1 MSVLKSKLA
10 YVILAA
16 AVVLGAVWYLGP
28 RKATSTNVVL
38 APGLT
43 PSPAPASSPNAR
55 SLPPGAAPAPGM
67 AGMSGMSG
75 MRTMA
80 VIDLNT
86 ASEAE
91 LQTLPGITAD
101 YARKIVAGRPY
112 TERKDL
118 ERAGIPHDVA
128 ERLGPPAVIKSVG
141 PAPAI
146 PKAPRK

>member
-1 MSVLKSKLA
+1 MRFITSKLA
-10 YVILAA
+10 YAVLTA
-16 AVVLGAVWYLGP
+16 AVVLGILWYLAQ
-28 RKATSTNVVL
+28 RKAPSTAVVV

-43 PSPAPASSPNAR
+43 SSPAPASSPNAP
-55 SLPPGAAPAPGM
+55 SLPPASGPVPGM
-67 AGMSGMSG
+67 AG

-86 ASEAE
+86 ASEAQ

-112 TERKDL
+112 TERHDL

-128 ERLGPPAVIKSVG
+128 ERIGPPAVIKSIG
-141 PAPAI
+141 PAPVM
-146 PKAPRK
+146 PKGRRN

>member
-1 MSVLKSKLA
+1 MRFMKPTLA
-10 YVILAA
+10 YAA
-16 AVVLGAVWYLGP
+16 LVVALLLGTAWYLST
-28 RKATSTNVVL
+28 RKATSTAVVL

-67 AGMSGMSG
+67 PGMSGMSG

-86 ASEAE
+86 ASEAQ

-141 PAPAI
+141 PAPAM